1 MSLVRDL
8 IDNSLSVFKGRYLY
22 WLPEAREAR
31 EAREVSILGDSL
43 PQGSFAR
50 VRKSILAW

>member
-22 WLPEAREAR
+22 WLPEARE
-31 EAREVSILGDSL
+31 VSILGDSL
-43 PQGSFAR
+43 PRGSFAR
-50 VRKSILAW
+50 LRKSILAW